1 MFYSSFPRVA
11 LAHAYARCRDTSAK
25 CARRCTFTCRFLT
38 GTSGAARERECDKL
52 GLAEWPVLALRVI
65 VKALIIFI
73 SLKILLKNS
82 QSYPQTL
89 SYSISQSV
97 NQSHCARPA
106 PSLETRSPPLPRRL
120 LQNHLHC
127 SPLHGCPGPSVL
139 EYS

>member
-38 GTSGAARERECDKL
+38 GTSGAARDRECDKL

-73 SLKILLKNS
+73 SLKILLKRASHTLKHSVTQSVS
-82 QSYPQTL
+82 QSIRVTAHVQ
-89 SYSISQSV
+89 
-97 NQSHCARPA
+97 HRP
-106 PSLETRSPPLPRRL
+106 SKHDLPLFLVVFFRIIFTAL
-120 LQNHLHC
+120 LFMD
-127 SPLHGCPGPSVL
+127 VL
-139 EYS
+139 GLAS